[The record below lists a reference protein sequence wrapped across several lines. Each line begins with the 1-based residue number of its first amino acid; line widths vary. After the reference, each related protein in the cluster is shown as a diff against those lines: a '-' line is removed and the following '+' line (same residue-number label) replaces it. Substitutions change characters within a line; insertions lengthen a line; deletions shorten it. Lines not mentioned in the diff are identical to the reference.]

1 MLDIPNILP
10 IRRDLLYEMIGI
22 EHPSRST
29 SVFSD
34 AEFARAVQ
42 GGDATSLG
50 ILLERHR
57 APLYAVALRMLGHG
71 AHAED
76 AIQDTSLIALRSID
90 RLREPEAV
98 GGWLHG
104 ILRNVCL
111 RQLRERR
118 DEVHFD
124 EVAPLENRS
133 SEPSAEETI
142 EQLAMREWV
151 WSALYE
157 LPEALRVTA
166 MLRYFGYFSSYEEI
180 SAILGVPVGTV
191 CSRLSQVKVKLAE
204 ALLKTAGLEHDEAR
218 KVAESQRSFTA
229 AWTGEYNRGEGYE
242 LLASA
247 FSQDSAWAYT
257 SGKVVRGVPSFEG
270 DLEAGMK
277 LHPTYVLAS
286 KDVTVMEADFENPSD
301 DPYHCPPATSLVF
314 FYREGRIQRA
324 CQYYAPRPEKMGR
337 HDFDLV
343 GEHDPYPPREEQE
356 RLAREIPAATLKVYP
371 ESSHAM
377 HWERPEQVVR
387 DLEEFM
393 KDTRPAQ

>member
-1 MLDIPNILP
+1 MLDISNILP
-10 IRRDLLYEMIGI
+10 VRCDLLYEMIGI
-22 EHPSRST
+22 EHPSGST

-34 AEFARAVQ
+34 AELARAAQ
-42 GGDATSLG
+42 EGDATSLG

-71 AHAED
+71 PHAED
-76 AIQDTSLIALRSID
+76 AIQDAFLIALRSID

-118 DEVHFD
+118 DEILFD
-124 EVAPLENRS
+124 EGAPLERSS

-142 EQLAMREWV
+142 ERLAMREWV

-204 ALLKTAGLEHDEAR
+204 ALLRTAGLEHDEAR

-229 AWTGEYNRGEGYE
+229 AWTGEYNRGEGYQ
-242 LLASA
+242 LLAST
-247 FSQDSAWAYT
+247 FSHDSAWAYT

-277 LHPTYVLAS
+277 LHPTNVLAS

-301 DPYHCPPATSLVF
+301 DPFHCPPATSLVF
-314 FYREGRIQRA
+314 FYRDGRIQRA
-324 CQYYAPRPEKMGR
+324 CQYYAPRPEKMER
-337 HDFDLV
+337 H
-343 GEHDPYPPREEQE
+343 EREAIEN
-356 RLAREIPAATLKVYP
+356 P
-371 ESSHAM
+371 
-377 HWERPEQVVR
+377 
-387 DLEEFM
+387 
-393 KDTRPAQ
+393 